1 MEHNFYALRSP
12 FIRTQRHALEAAEM
26 ILNRLNRYR
35 GPIRCAD
42 TSRATKSNA
51 ILTKHSEALD
61 EIPQTI

>member
-1 MEHNFYALRSP
+1 
-12 FIRTQRHALEAAEM
+12 M

-42 TSRATKSNA
+42 TYRATKSNA